1 MFNSFSIKKQ
11 MGILISVFIL
21 ITTLDLSYHFYTKNK
36 NEKLL
41 NEVKI
46 QEKFIYND
54 LVEIVNN
61 SAKLEKTVLSFK
73 ADSFNRKLVSINEGL
88 IISETES
95 IKQKK
100 DEIKTL
106 ILYFKKLSLNDE
118 ILNKVVEIDSINN
131 KYIKSIESF
140 VGSFSDPDEE
150 KLFLTKEIKDISKQL
165 YSEITNL
172 QAILTSYKKEKEIL
186 IQKENEYI
194 IKNNEFEENISLT
207 LILLNLITM
216 LFLVRFI
223 SKKIELELN
232 TLNLIVNNFFALLK
246 DKENR
251 NCVEIKTNNEI
262 SNLSKQIQS
271 EIINISNNVNKD
283 NLVLENIKLVI
294 SKMEEGYFTFK
305 IIEKSENETINTII
319 DRINSFIEIMN
330 NNNEKTI
337 NILKQFSENNYDM
350 VIDNAEI
357 NGSLKTI
364 YSLLQNSNGSQNELF
379 FMLDRAIK
387 EIMKINYE
395 LSEEVKTMSQNA
407 NNQAAIM
414 EETSAAINEI
424 SEKQKSNTNLITLIS
439 NESSKILEKTN
450 EGLNLS
456 KQTKEEM
463 NLISNIVNKINETTE
478 TINNIAF
485 QTNILSLNA
494 AVEAATAGEAGKGFA
509 VVAAEVRSLAN
520 RTAEA
525 AKIIQNIAID
535 AKNRTSKGIIT
546 SDKMNSDYIN
556 LSNSIQEIIENIKTV
571 NNNAK
576 EEERSLVEINNS
588 ANNIDKQTQEN
599 ASIAEHIL
607 AKSIES
613 NKQVESLNEIVSK
626 TKFQPKIVKNGSLT
640 FKLNVFKTAHY
651 MAKEN
656 SLFDNRELKNDKE
669 CGFGIWLN
677 SIDISEK
684 NKDFFNTINIKHKE
698 YHDLLFK
705 IRAEKDMIK
714 KTELANEADSLS
726 TEIVKYIEDIK
737 YLS

>member
-11 MGILISVFIL
+11 MGILISVFVL

-61 SAKLEKTVLSFK
+61 SVKLEKTVLSFK

-100 DEIKTL
+100 EEIKTL
-106 ILYFKKLSLNDE
+106 ILYFKELSLNDE
-118 ILNKVVEIDSINN
+118 IFNKVVEIDSINN
-131 KYIKSIESF
+131 KYIKSIETF

-194 IKNNEFEENISLT
+194 IKNNKFEENISLA
-207 LILLNLITM
+207 LIFLNLITM

-232 TLNLIVNNFFALLK
+232 TLNSIVNNFFALLK
-246 DKENR
+246 NKENR
-251 NCVEIKTNNEI
+251 NSIEIKTNNEI

-271 EIINISNNVNKD
+271 EIINISNNINKD

-319 DRINSFIEIMN
+319 NRINSFIKIMN

-387 EIMKINYE
+387 EIMKINHE

-494 AVEAATAGEAGKGFA
+494 AVEAATAGDAGKGFA
-509 VVAAEVRSLAN
+509 VV
-520 RTAEA
+520 A

-677 SIDISEK
+677 SVEVSEK
-684 NKDFFNTINIKHKE
+684 NKAFFNTINIKHKE
-698 YHDLLFK
+698 YHDLLFM

-714 KTELANEADSLS
+714 KTKLANEADSLS